1 MRKAAFS
8 LIALLALSWP
18 FVAPWVQAQTFTV
31 LYSFTGGADGSSP
44 QAGLVRDK
52 RGNLYG
58 TTAQGGSSANC
69 FLGCGV
75 VFKLDTWGNE
85 TVLHTFTNTPDGAL
99 PLAALVRDKRRAT
112 STAPPRPAVL
122 PFTEPFSSWIRPAMR
137 ACDIASQARPTGRS
151 PKQVCSGT
159 RQTTSTAP
167 PSPAALPIPD
177 REIQQPLSS
186 RLARAPR
193 LSHTPCPPT
202 P

>member
-1 MRKAAFS
+1 
-8 LIALLALSWP
+8 P
-18 FVAPWVQAQTFTV
+18 FVSPLVQAQTFTV

-99 PLAALVRDKRRAT
+99 PLAPLGRNKTGTLDPTNDHASAT
-112 STAPPRPAVL
+112 
-122 PFTEPFSSWIRPAMR
+122 
-137 ACDIASQARPTGRS
+137 
-151 PKQVCSGT
+151 
-159 RQTTSTAP
+159 
-167 PSPAALPIPD
+167 AA
-177 REIQQPLSS
+177 
-186 RLARAPR
+186 
-193 LSHTPCPPT
+193 
-202 P
+202 

>member
-58 TTAQGGSSANC
+58 TTVQGGSSANC

-75 VFKLDTWGNE
+75 VFKLDASGNE
-85 TVLHTFTNTPDGAL
+85 TVLHSFTDSPDGSGPASVLLRDKAGNLYGTTSSGGSAFGPGTVFKVEASGGEIVLYSFAGPPDGAN
-99 PLAALVRDKRRAT
+99 PVHTGLVIDKAGNLYGTTRSGDSFDNGT
-112 STAPPRPAVL
+112 VL
-122 PFTEPFSSWIRPAMR
+122 KVDNSGNETVLHRFT
-137 ACDIASQARPTGRS
+137 D
-151 PKQVCSGT
+151 
-159 RQTTSTAP
+159 
-167 PSPAALPIPD
+167 
-177 REIQQPLSS
+177 
-186 RLARAPR
+186 
-193 LSHTPCPPT
+193 
-202 P
+202 